1 MEEKDKLRILIPH
14 WIAHNNDHAQEFRDW
29 AVMTELVSEEITA
42 AADTVVL
49 ANKSL
54 STALEKLGGPLQY
67 SLLD

>member
-1 MEEKDKLRILIPH
+1 MEEKDKLRILIPY

-29 AVMTELVSEEITA
+29 AVLTELVSEEITA

-54 STALEKLGGPLQY
+54 SSALEKLGGPLQH
-67 SLLD
+67 SHLD

>member
-29 AVMTELVSEEITA
+29 AVLTELVSEEITA